1 MYSSS
6 LTFTPPGSVRLT
18 EANSTLYGYGN
29 DVYNEGKTA
38 PLLLYLQERFGPVS
52 SFTGSPI
59 ADRWHLTL
67 NRTTGES
74 VNVPFHCEPVTV
86 EPPINI
92 ETHIGNKHIDWL
104 SSLQRLSIMHECLG
118 PQSVSF

>member
-29 DVYNEGKTA
+29 DEGKTA